1 MIGVV
6 GGLSLVCVVVGV
18 FLVVFWVG
26 GVLML
31 RVSLGL
37 GRMMRIVLMVVVAAH
52 IARRASVI
60 LSRFQ

>member
-18 FLVVFWVG
+18 FLVIFWG
-26 GVLML
+26 GGILVL
-31 RVSLGL
+31 RVSLGF

>member
-18 FLVVFWVG
+18 FLVIFWVG
-26 GVLML
+26 GILVL
-31 RVSLGL
+31 RVSLGF